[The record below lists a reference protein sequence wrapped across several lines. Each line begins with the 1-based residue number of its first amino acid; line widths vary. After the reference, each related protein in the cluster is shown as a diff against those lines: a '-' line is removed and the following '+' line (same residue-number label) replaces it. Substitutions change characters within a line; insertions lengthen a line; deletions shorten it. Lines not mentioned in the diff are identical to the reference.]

1 MKIFATRVWGFDPWN
16 WPVVVFGR
24 EGDLNS
30 LLARSSPGDRLVLAA
45 TLDEERV
52 EPQNRGRLLGM
63 AEFGRQIR
71 RTEELVGREHM
82 SPHDLDET
90 GWVRWPYAL
99 PITNAWRFPDLPG
112 TVDTLGH
119 QLPYNATSQAVL
131 LDDDEARAIGRLPTA
146 PVELPPVVAKYR
158 AVVEALRLG
167 KPTTGPTPTSAS
179 FSVERV
185 ADQRAFTYCLQFG
198 KRDAWKI
205 GHTIDPKQ
213 RLREVNTYVP
223 SEVLGERWQIVLTHP
238 WDSNTDAFAM
248 EQRVLKALE
257 RFRTEG
263 ERVRCSRKELD
274 RAWQAGVFAD
284 GRAP

>member
-30 LLARSSPGDRLVLAA
+30 LLARSSAGDRLVLAA

-71 RTEELVGREHM
+71 RTEELVKREHL
-82 SPHDLDET
+82 SPHDFDET
-90 GWVRWPYAL
+90 GRVRWPYAL

-112 TVDTLGH
+112 TVEILGH

-131 LDDDEARAIGRLPTA
+131 LNDDEARAIGRLRTA
-146 PVELPPVVAKYR
+146 SVELPPVVAKYR
-158 AVVEALRLG
+158 AVVEALRRG
-167 KPTTGPTPTSAS
+167 KPTTGLTPTSAS

-185 ADQRAFTYCLQFG
+185 VDQRAFTYCLQFG
-198 KRDAWKI
+198 KRDVWKI
-205 GHTIDPKQ
+205 GHTIDPEQ
-213 RLREVNTYVP
+213 RLREVNTHIP

-238 WDSNTDAFAM
+238 CDSSPDAFAM

-263 ERVRCSRKELD
+263 ERVRCSRKEID
-274 RAWQAGVFAD
+274 RAWQVGVFAE
-284 GRAP
+284 G